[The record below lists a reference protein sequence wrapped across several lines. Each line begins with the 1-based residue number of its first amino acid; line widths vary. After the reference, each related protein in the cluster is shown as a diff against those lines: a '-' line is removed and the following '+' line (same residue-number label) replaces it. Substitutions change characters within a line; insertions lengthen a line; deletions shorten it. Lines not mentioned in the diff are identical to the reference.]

1 MRSSSQLPSPK
12 NLSAKVLWKDR
23 RPKDPLPSNPSLA
36 KWIHPCQ
43 RPKILRRSRS
53 PTANSHCA
61 IERAGNLRSKGRS
74 EKIPRRWLALRS
86 SPRREESLPSCPCC
100 GGPPCANLHS
110 KDRLRA
116 ASLCAS
122 RFLPTSNC
130 QASLRLGCL

>member
-43 RPKILRRSRS
+43 RPKILRRSRL
-53 PTANSHCA
+53 PTASSHCA
-61 IERAGNLRSKGRS
+61 TERAGNLRSKGRS

-86 SPRREESLPSCPCC
+86 GPRREESPPSYPCC
-100 GGPPCANLHS
+100 GGPPYANLHS
-110 KDRLRA
+110 KDRRREV
-116 ASLCAS
+116 SLCAS
-122 RFLPTSNC
+122 RLLPNSNC
-130 QASLRLGCL
+130 EGSRR